1 MLERGNSKG
10 RKHLRIKHCQH
21 QHLAIAVL
29 PKYENHLCQFAKEK
43 YNTHTPKIHTHSKQ
57 K

>member
-21 QHLAIAVL
+21 QHLAIAGL
-29 PKYENHLCQFAKEK
+29 PKYENHLCQFTKRK
-43 YNTHTPKIHTHSKQ
+43 VQHTHTPHKNTHTQ
-57 K
+57 